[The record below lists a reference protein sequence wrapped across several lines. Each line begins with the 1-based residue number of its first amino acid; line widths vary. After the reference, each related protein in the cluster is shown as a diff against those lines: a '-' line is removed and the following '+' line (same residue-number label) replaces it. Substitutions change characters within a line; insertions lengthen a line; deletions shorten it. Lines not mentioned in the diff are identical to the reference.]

1 MSVIAVV
8 FLVSAAA
15 LLVVAEWPRL
25 GKALHVDGKKARHR
39 KKVKAGL
46 RVIRTESD
54 AAEEFARSVE
64 RDLASLPTTDDRDV
78 KRRP

>member
-8 FLVSAAA
+8 LLVSAAA
-15 LLVVAEWPRL
+15 LLVATEWPKV
-25 GKALHVDGKKARHR
+25 GKVLRVDGRKARQR

-64 RDLASLPTTDDRDV
+64 RDLAALPTIDDRDL